1 MASMAATA
9 LLVSVFFFLG
19 RERGEVVR
27 AVSPPVELPVASPGA
42 EQPEEDDLLAII
54 SRETQIARL
63 RMASEI
69 LAKEP
74 GMTERHLALE
84 RYLTRTYGVTTKR
97 QPFEM

>member
-1 MASMAATA
+1 MLA
-9 LLVSVFFFLG
+9 L
-19 RERGEVVR
+19 
-27 AVSPPVELPVASPGA
+27 
-42 EQPEEDDLLAII
+42 I

-74 GMTERHLALE
+74 GMNERHLAIE
-84 RYLTRTYGVTTKR
+84 RYLIQAYGVTTKR